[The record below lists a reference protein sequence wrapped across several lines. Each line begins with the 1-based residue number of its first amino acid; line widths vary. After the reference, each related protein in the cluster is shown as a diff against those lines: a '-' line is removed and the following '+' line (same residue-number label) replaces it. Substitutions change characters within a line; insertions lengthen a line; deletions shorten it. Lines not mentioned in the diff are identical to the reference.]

1 MFDYYAHVLEMN
13 EEKLVLEIEKLTKR
27 IVATN
32 PTSPIFNQLKSY
44 LDMANSVYN
53 DRQVAR
59 RVKTE
64 DTVLDIGEMESVEY
78 TPDYSKKEILEEL
91 VKTYTEGISRGPK
104 GKAK

>member
-1 MFDYYAHVLEMN
+1 MKN
-13 EEKLVLEIEKLTKR
+13 
-27 IVATN
+27 
-32 PTSPIFNQLKSY
+32 Y
-44 LDMANSVYN
+44 LDLANSVYN

-64 DTVLDIGEMESVEY
+64 DSVLDIGEMESVQY

-104 GKAK
+104 GKTK